1 MNKIKGAF
9 CAVAILS
16 VIGILGGCSFATKT
30 NYTYENGDKYT
41 AGDREITENIENIDI
56 DYLSGNVKVTG
67 SDSDSVLIKETC
79 NIELDDKRKVHT
91 WVDGNTLY
99 VRYCASANRL
109 DLNNLK
115 KQLVIELPQS
125 VDLNDVKV
133 EVSSADVNCSELVA
147 QNVNVSASSGDIA
160 VDMEADV
167 FKIHASSGNIFLT
180 PHGNSENIELDTSS
194 GNIDVIMDSAEKM
207 SASASSGCVTVDAG
221 SVKEFKARMSSGDG
235 QFSFRD
241 VPENMDIEA
250 SSGNV
255 TIYLPEAA
263 DLTADFDVTSGKVNY
278 EQAFAK
284 EGDTYVCGS
293 GQNQMKVHTSS
304 GDINVK
310 KLSE

>member
-1 MNKIKGAF
+1 MIKIKGITF
-9 CAVAILS
+9 ILAILAMAGLMS
-16 VIGILGGCSFATKT
+16 GCSLVAKT
-30 NYTYENGDKYT
+30 SYIYEKADKYT
-41 AGDREITENIENIDI
+41 AGDREIKESIENIDI
-56 DYLSGNVKVTG
+56 DYMSGNVKVIG
-67 SDSDSVLIKETC
+67 SDSDSVSIKETC
-79 NIELDDKRKVHT
+79 NIELDNKRKVHT

-109 DLNNLK
+109 DLSNLK
-115 KQLVIELPQS
+115 KQLVIELPKS

-133 EVSSADVNCSELVA
+133 EVSSADVKCSDLVA
-147 QNVNVSASSGDIA
+147 QSVNIEASSGDVT
-160 VDMEADV
+160 VDMEANI

-180 PHGNSENIELDTSS
+180 QHGNSENINLDSSS
-194 GNIDVIMDSAEKM
+194 GNIDVIMDNADKV

-221 SVKEFKARMSSGDG
+221 VVKEFKARMSSGDG
-235 QFSFRD
+235 QFSFKD

-263 DLTADFDVTSGKVNY
+263 DVTADFSVTSGKVNY
-278 EQAFAK
+278 EQAFSK
-284 EGDTYVCGS
+284 EGESYVCGS
-293 GQNQMKVHTSS
+293 GENTMRVETSS